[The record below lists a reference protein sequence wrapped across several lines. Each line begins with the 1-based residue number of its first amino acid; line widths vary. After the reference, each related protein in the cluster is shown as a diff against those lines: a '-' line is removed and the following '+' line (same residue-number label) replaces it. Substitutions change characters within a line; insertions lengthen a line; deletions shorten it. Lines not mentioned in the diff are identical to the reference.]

1 VGQKSP
7 ISLIDPAGSLSEP
20 DGRWPIH
27 RLRHRLHPIR
37 VLTRGHCSLLKLAAL
52 AFSIPFFISSAH
64 AQANDVALTVGG
76 YFEVSNPLNLGAAA
90 ALEGTFAHRIAHIP
104 LFAVSA
110 ELPVAGSFSSSIPT
124 VSGLT
129 LAKSYTSLFITP
141 GVRVRFAPSFP
152 LSPYVSAGLG
162 YGHFNRKLYGGAT
175 SSDSTLAFD
184 IGGGLELKVLP
195 FIGVRAEIRDF
206 NSGGVGIETVAFGRQ
221 NNLFVTIGVAVR
233 F

>member
-1 VGQKSP
+1 MARCP
-7 ISLIDPAGSLSEP
+7 F
-20 DGRWPIH
+20 
-27 RLRHRLHPIR
+27 
-37 VLTRGHCSLLKLAAL
+37 LKLAAL
-52 AFSIPFFISSAH
+52 AVFVPFIAPPAH
-64 AQANDVALTVGG
+64 AQANDIALTVGG

-141 GVRVRFAPSFP
+141 GLRVRLAPSFP
-152 LSPYVSAGLG
+152 ISPYVSAGLG
-162 YGHFNRKLYGGAT
+162 VGHFNRKLYGGGT

-184 IGGGLELKVLP
+184 IGGGLDLKVLP
-195 FIGVRAEIRDF
+195 FISLRAEIRDF
-206 NSGGVGIETVAFGRQ
+206 NSGGVGIESVAFGRQ
-221 NNLFVTIGVAVR
+221 NNLFVTLGVAVR

>member
-1 VGQKSP
+1 M
-7 ISLIDPAGSLSEP
+7 
-20 DGRWPIH
+20 
-27 RLRHRLHPIR
+27 LRIPKWSGFRN
-37 VLTRGHCSLLKLAAL
+37 LLLLLVAFTACFNSAAD
-52 AFSIPFFISSAH
+52 

-76 YFEVSNPLNLGAAA
+76 YFEVSNPLNLAAA
-90 ALEGTFAHRIAHIP
+90 PAVEGAFAHRIAHIP

-141 GVRVRFAPSFP
+141 GVRVRLAPSFFI
-152 LSPYVSAGLG
+152 SPYVSAGLG
-162 YGHFNRKLYGGAT
+162 YGHFNRKLYGGGT

-184 IGGGLELKVLP
+184 IGGGLDLKILP
-195 FIGVRAEIRDF
+195 HVTLRGEIRDF
-206 NSGGVGIETVAFGRQ
+206 NSGGIGIESVGFGRQ
-221 NNLFVTIGVAVR
+221 NNLFATVGLAVR

>member
-1 VGQKSP
+1 MPNWRGFRSP
-7 ISLIDPAGSLSEP
+7 
-20 DGRWPIH
+20 
-27 RLRHRLHPIR
+27 
-37 VLTRGHCSLLKLAAL
+37 LLMLV
-52 AFSIPFFISSAH
+52 AFTACFNSVAH
-64 AQANDVALTVGG
+64 AQANDLALTVGG

-141 GVRVRFAPSFP
+141 GVRLRLAPSFP
-152 LSPYVSAGLG
+152 ISPYVSAGLG
-162 YGHFNRKLYGGAT
+162 YGHFNRKLYGGGT

-184 IGGGLELKVLP
+184 IGGGLDVKVLP
-195 FIGVRAEIRDF
+195 FISIRGEIRDF
-206 NSGGVGIETVAFGRQ
+206 NSGGIGIESVAFGRQ
-221 NNLFVTIGVAVR
+221 NNLFATIGLAVR

>member
-1 VGQKSP
+1 MPRCIAK
-7 ISLIDPAGSLSEP
+7 
-20 DGRWPIH
+20 
-27 RLRHRLHPIR
+27 RLCSHLRR
-37 VLTRGHCSLLKLAAL
+37 VLTIFKWRHFRALVPLLVVSTVACLNSPAR
-52 AFSIPFFISSAH
+52 

-90 ALEGTFAHRIAHIP
+90 ALEGTFAHRIAHIL

-141 GVRVRFAPSFP
+141 GVRLRLAPKFP
-152 LSPYVSAGLG
+152 ISSYVSAGLG
-162 YGHFNRKLYGGAT
+162 YGHFNRKLHGGGT
-175 SSDSTLAFD
+175 SADSTLAFD
-184 IGGGLELKVLP
+184 IGGGLDLKVLP
-195 FIGVRAEIRDF
+195 FINIRGEIRDF
-206 NSGGVGIETVAFGRQ
+206 NSGGIGIESVAFGRQ
-221 NNLFVTIGVAVR
+221 NNLFATIGLAVR